1 MLRGGGP
8 EEIKMLEQGW
18 NRGLDKYSTE
28 DYLRLN
34 VEGRGGHQKS
44 DVRGWGLEK
53 NFWPTPPPCHFKWN
67 YPHDQ

>member
-18 NRGLDKYSTE
+18 NRGLDMYSTE

-34 VEGRGGHQKS
+34 VEGRGGHQK
-44 DVRGWGLEK
+44 
-53 NFWPTPPPCHFKWN
+53 
-67 YPHDQ
+67 